1 MKRMLLGLFLSMVQ
15 ALAGMS
21 TGTGYAADRETA
33 LAQALAEQI
42 PALTG
47 ARTKNPDVPQ
57 GNLVINGD
65 IQSTLVT
72 GKGTSTLRGRISAH
86 LYATRDDVKQGQV
99 GVRAVN
105 VVYFGVPQQDITGQ
119 RPRGKATGALGF
131 MVTHD
136 HDKRDKGEQFLAYDP
151 TTRRLRGK
159 LVGRLDLPQFAD
171 RVKTDT
177 DERNDVFLTPTQ
189 PATLYIDLVLVHPQG
204 MEAGQDTVR
213 QFGGRL
219 TMNLAAEAVPDLQVG
234 SYRIAT
240 RLTRVQL
247 EISWIRLLEVAKR
260 LCLQPV
266 RIGSLKFSGF
276 PPVLSVNLSGDGLA
290 FGLPGA
296 QTQWAKADVVFEVR
310 DWITVWKSQYSVL
323 TSTEA
328 DTLRPEVNVD
338 DCVEVFFVDRFSPN
352 AMWGGGATWSGGTA
366 SAKIISSDENA
377 DNGIDLTHLAH
388 ELGHAIDLGHPGD
401 FFPGLTVP
409 STGTLMCPSGFMN
422 DNPQVNSQW
431 NKDHVDNPLF
441 TFAIK
446 LVSAGPD
453 CIHSGSGCAPCP

>member
-1 MKRMLLGLFLSMVQ
+1 MKRMLLGSFLSMVQ
-15 ALAGMS
+15 LLAGLGA
-21 TGTGYAADRETA
+21 GTGYAADRETA
-33 LAQALAEQI
+33 LAQALAEQL
-42 PALTG
+42 PTLTG
-47 ARTKNPDVPQ
+47 ARTKDPDVPQ

-65 IQSTLVT
+65 LQSTLVT

-86 LYATRDDVKQGQV
+86 LYATRDDVQQGQV

-119 RPRGKATGALGF
+119 RPRGKATGVLGF
-131 MVTHD
+131 MITHD
-136 HDKRDKGEQFLAYDP
+136 KEEQFLAYDP
-151 TTRRLRGK
+151 ATRRLRGK

-189 PATLYIDLVLVHPQG
+189 PAVLHIDLVLVHPLG
-204 MEAGQDTVR
+204 LEAGQDTVR

-219 TMNLAAEAVPDLQVG
+219 TMNLAAEAAPDLQVG

-240 RLTRVQL
+240 RLTAVQL

-266 RIGSLKFSGF
+266 RIGSLTFSGF

-366 SAKIISSDENA
+366 SAKVISSDENA
-377 DNGIDLTHLAH
+377 DHGIDLTHLAH
-388 ELGHAIDLGHPGD
+388 ELGHAVDLGHPGAN
-401 FFPGLTVP
+401 FPGLTEP

-446 LVSAGPD
+446 LVSVGPD
-453 CIHSGSGCAPCP
+453 CLDSPDCGACR